1 MNRSCAQEG
10 RLRLL
15 MTLALA
21 VALLGACSDGSD
33 DTGSDQP
40 PASSPSATS
49 PSATGPSAT
58 GPSASLTASPTDTV
72 SAPVYFLID
81 TRTGVRLA
89 RERHVLDGADPAK
102 AAVEAMI
109 AGATNPDYTTPWA
122 SGTQVLSVRR
132 ANGVIEV
139 DLSAD
144 ARRANAGSETAA
156 RMVQQLVYTVTEV
169 LDPTA
174 AVQLLIEGQPAG
186 ELWGVLVWDEPVR
199 RDPPVDVRLLVGID
213 SPVEGATVTSPVTVS
228 GTAAVFEATLPWRV
242 LTPAGD
248 IVEQGTAMTSEGQQF
263 APYSFTFSV
272 PPGRY
277 VVQIEEDDPSGG
289 EGGTPMTDTR
299 TITIG

>member
-1 MNRSCAQEG
+1 MNRSTDLAR
-10 RLRLL
+10 RLRHLVAL
-15 MTLALA
+15 ILA
-21 VALLGACSDGSD
+21 VIVLGGCSDGD
-33 DTGSDQP
+33 DEPGPDQP
-40 PASSPSATS
+40 PASRPSGSATPTPSVSPSAT
-49 PSATGPSAT
+49 AT
-58 GPSASLTASPTDTV
+58 PTVT
-72 SAPVYFLID
+72 APVYFLVD
-81 TRTGVRLA
+81 TRTGIRLA

-109 AGATNPDYTTPWA
+109 AGAADPDYSSPWA
-122 SGTQVLSVRR
+122 PGTQVLSVRR

-169 LDPTA
+169 LGPTA

-242 LTPAGD
+242 LTPAGEV
-248 IVEQGTAMTSEGQQF
+248 IAQGTAMTSEGQRF
-263 APYSFTFSV
+263 APYTFTFSV

-277 VVQIEEDDPSGG
+277 VVQVEEDDPSGG
-289 EGGTPMTDTR
+289 AGGTPMTDTR